1 MQTNTKN
8 ILKRLFQFGGESDFG
23 KTGNTI
29 IAVAGLCVTFCL
41 WWLISIFEIIP
52 TKILPNPIDVIKSL
66 GPLFSDYYLFSN
78 TWFTV
83 KLNLLSYF
91 WAILLSFPIG
101 FAIGL
106 IPFLNVFIGK
116 YINVLRFSPLNAVTA
131 LFIAVFGLVFSMKV
145 YFLTVAIMIYIIP
158 EIVNVINNLQNPSNV
173 KDHIYLQTIDTLG
186 ATSWQK
192 FRYVY
197 WPYVTSNV
205 ANSIINL
212 FGISYSYVVV
222 AELIYK
228 DGNVTGLGS
237 MINTM
242 IRQSKMPEAFAA
254 LFIIMIIGYVQ
265 DLILSKAMKK
275 LFPYKYKS

>member
-1 MQTNTKN
+1 MIK
-8 ILKRLFQFGGESDFG
+8 KLFKFGGESDFG
-23 KTGNTI
+23 KLGNAI
-29 IAVAGLCVTFCL
+29 IALLGLCVTIFL
-41 WWLISIFEIIP
+41 WWVISVFEIIP
-52 TKILPNPIDVIKSL
+52 SKILPNPFDVIKSVKT
-66 GPLFSDYYLFSN
+66 LFTEYYLISN

-116 YINVLRFSPLNAVTA
+116 YVNVLRFSPLNAVTA
-131 LFIAVFGLVFSMKV
+131 LFIACFGLMFSMKV

-173 KDHIYLQTIDTLG
+173 KDNVYLQTINTLG
-186 ATSWQK
+186 ATNWQK
-192 FRYVY
+192 FKYVY

-205 ANSIINL
+205 ANTIISL

-228 DGNVTGLGS
+228 DGNITGLGA

-242 IRQSKMPEAFAA
+242 IRQAKMPEAFAA
-254 LFIIMIIGYVQ
+254 LFIIMIIGYIQ
-265 DLILSKAMKK
+265 DIILSKVVKK
-275 LFPYKYKS
+275 MFPYKY

>member
-1 MQTNTKN
+1 ME
-8 ILKRLFQFGGESDFG
+8 ILKRLFKFGGDSDFG
-23 KTGNTI
+23 KVGNTI
-29 IAVAGLCVTFCL
+29 IAIAGLCVTIFL
-41 WWLISIFEIIP
+41 WWLVSVLEIIP
-52 TKILPNPIDVIKSL
+52 TKILPNPIDVARSV
-66 GPLFSDYYLFSN
+66 GTLFTDYYLIAN

-106 IPFLNVFIGK
+106 VPFLNVFIGK

-131 LFIAVFGLVFSMKV
+131 LFIAIFGLVFSMKV

-173 KDHIYLQTIDTLG
+173 KDNIYLQTIDTLG

-254 LFIIMIIGYVQ
+254 LFIIMIIGYIQ
-265 DLILSKAMKK
+265 DLILSKLMKK
-275 LFPYKYKS
+275 LFPYKYNN